1 MDYLVVYAR
10 SVDSGISK
18 KVCITSSDTYQEET
32 PATDKCVAFVLWAND
47 GFRDP
52 PLTLIDAVEYCKDP
66 EGLRELE
73 ESYEDRRRQRILEM
87 YERDE
92 AISRERD
99 LKSTRELQEW
109 RLEQLGWR
117 DIMQEHE
124 EDTAEDTLESVIARG
139 IRTSIL
145 VGVSE

>member
-1 MDYLVVYAR
+1 MQPR
-10 SVDSGISK
+10 
-18 KVCITSSDTYQEET
+18 
-32 PATDKCVAFVLWAND
+32 
-47 GFRDP
+47 
-52 PLTLIDAVEYCKDP
+52 LIR
-66 EGLRELE
+66 L
-73 ESYEDRRRQRILEM
+73 SFEDRRRQRILEM

-109 RLEQLGWR
+109 RLERLGWR
-117 DIMQEHE
+117 DIMQEHK
-124 EDTAEDTLESVIARG
+124 EDTGEDTLESVIARG

>member
-1 MDYLVVYAR
+1 
-10 SVDSGISK
+10 
-18 KVCITSSDTYQEET
+18 
-32 PATDKCVAFVLWAND
+32 
-47 GFRDP
+47 
-52 PLTLIDAVEYCKDP
+52 
-66 EGLRELE
+66 
-73 ESYEDRRRQRILEM
+73 M

-109 RLEQLGWR
+109 RLERLGWR

-124 EDTAEDTLESVIARG
+124 EDTGDDTLESVIARG